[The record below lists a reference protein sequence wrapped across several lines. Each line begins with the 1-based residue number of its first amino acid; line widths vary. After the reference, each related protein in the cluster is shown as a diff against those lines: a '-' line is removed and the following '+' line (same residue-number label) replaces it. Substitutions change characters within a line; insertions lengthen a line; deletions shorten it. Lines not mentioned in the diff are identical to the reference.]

1 MGLFGLFASKKKG
14 KQENGKPIVK
24 SQRDLKKSETIY
36 VKFSSNKERILYIKD
51 HCEMISEYD
60 RQIEEAKMEYQ
71 AVTSYLTD
79 MQKITM
85 IPEVQRD
92 VIEEAAKKIIQLT
105 EERSKFQKKNMTI
118 SDKQYRLLEGHEL
131 QIPRELTAIKE
142 SEEYQGTIQKDMEHL
157 EEEKI
162 ALEQQEEDVISKQSF
177 LKGFAITITLVIV
190 VLFALFALINYYTD
204 SILTLPFLLTV
215 LMGMACALYIT
226 MEARRN
232 QGDYQLIQRKQN
244 RQIMLM
250 NKVTIKAV
258 NNQNYL
264 DYMYNKYMVENYKQL
279 KENWEEYV
287 QIKEEAKK
295 YESNTRLLEYYN
307 NELIKELKK
316 FQIVDAEIWIYQPSA
331 IIDPREMV
339 EVRHRLNVR
348 RQKLRERMDMISKQK
363 EEAAS
368 TIQSIIETY
377 PECKEDAYYL
387 LNQYKIEF
395 DLFEKP
401 LTE

>member
-1 MGLFGLFASKKKG
+1 
-14 KQENGKPIVK
+14 
-24 SQRDLKKSETIY
+24 
-36 VKFSSNKERILYIKD
+36 
-51 HCEMISEYD
+51 
-60 RQIEEAKMEYQ
+60 
-71 AVTSYLTD
+71 
-79 MQKITM
+79 
-85 IPEVQRD
+85 
-92 VIEEAAKKIIQLT
+92 
-105 EERSKFQKKNMTI
+105 
-118 SDKQYRLLEGHEL
+118 
-131 QIPRELTAIKE
+131 
-142 SEEYQGTIQKDMEHL
+142 
-157 EEEKI
+157 
-162 ALEQQEEDVISKQSF
+162 
-177 LKGFAITITLVIV
+177 
-190 VLFALFALINYYTD
+190 
-204 SILTLPFLLTV
+204 
-215 LMGMACALYIT
+215 
-226 MEARRN
+226 
-232 QGDYQLIQRKQN
+232 
-244 RQIMLM
+244 MLM

-279 KENWEEYV
+279 KENWEEYI

-368 TIQSIIETY
+368 TIQAIIETY

>member
-1 MGLFGLFASKKKG
+1 
-14 KQENGKPIVK
+14 
-24 SQRDLKKSETIY
+24 
-36 VKFSSNKERILYIKD
+36 
-51 HCEMISEYD
+51 
-60 RQIEEAKMEYQ
+60 
-71 AVTSYLTD
+71 
-79 MQKITM
+79 
-85 IPEVQRD
+85 
-92 VIEEAAKKIIQLT
+92 
-105 EERSKFQKKNMTI
+105 
-118 SDKQYRLLEGHEL
+118 
-131 QIPRELTAIKE
+131 
-142 SEEYQGTIQKDMEHL
+142 MEHL

-287 QIKEEAKK
+287 QIKEEAK
-295 YESNTRLLEYYN
+295 
-307 NELIKELKK
+307 I
-316 FQIVDAEIWIYQPSA
+316 
-331 IIDPREMV
+331 
-339 EVRHRLNVR
+339 
-348 RQKLRERMDMISKQK
+348 
-363 EEAAS
+363 
-368 TIQSIIETY
+368 
-377 PECKEDAYYL
+377 
-387 LNQYKIEF
+387 
-395 DLFEKP
+395 
-401 LTE
+401 